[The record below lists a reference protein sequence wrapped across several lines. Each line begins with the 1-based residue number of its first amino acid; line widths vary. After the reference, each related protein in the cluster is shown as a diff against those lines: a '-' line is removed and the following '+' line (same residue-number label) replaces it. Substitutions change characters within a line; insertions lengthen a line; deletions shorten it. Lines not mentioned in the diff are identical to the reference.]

1 MDAVLVPV
9 KQLDAA
15 KLRLDPALGPAG
27 RRRLALAMLDDV
39 LAAAAPWPL
48 RVLVT
53 PDTQVATVAEAA
65 GWHVLRDPGW
75 GLNDALAAGT
85 AVAVEAGATALV
97 ILPFDVPLVTPAD
110 LEALFAARAPVVVAR
125 SDDGG
130 TGALLRRPPRVIAT
144 AFGEASAAAHAAAAE
159 AVGVEVETLRLP
171 GLALD
176 IDDVDDLRQLAASPS
191 QGASARVA
199 RDLLSGG
206 VRLHERNSP

>member
-15 KLRLDPALGPAG
+15 KLRLDAALGAAG
-27 RRRLALAMLDDV
+27 RRRLALAMLGDV

-53 PDTQVATVAEAA
+53 PDSEVVGVAEAA
-65 GWHVLRDPGW
+65 GWHVLHDPGW
-75 GLNDALAAGT
+75 ALNDALAAGT
-85 AVAVEAGATALV
+85 AAAVEWGASALV

-110 LEALFAARAPVVVAR
+110 LETLFAARAPVVVAR

-144 AFGEASAAAHAAAAE
+144 QFGEASAAAHAAAAE
-159 AVGVEVETLRLP
+159 AAGVEVETLRLP

-176 IDDVDDLRQLAASPS
+176 IDDLDDLRQLAASPS

-199 RDLLSGG
+199 RELLPGALRPDGG
-206 VRLHERNSP
+206 LH